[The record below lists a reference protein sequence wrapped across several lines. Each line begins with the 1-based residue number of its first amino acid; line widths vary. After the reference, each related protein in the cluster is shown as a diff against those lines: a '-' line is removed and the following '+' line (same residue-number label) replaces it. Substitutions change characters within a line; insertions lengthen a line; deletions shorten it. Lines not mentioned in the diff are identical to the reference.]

1 MPTNKRGSEVMDFE
15 AVMKC
20 RVCGYSE
27 EQRVLPNVTE
37 YQAKQAT
44 LDCPNCDGKDTL
56 QVESLK
62 PVIE

>member
-1 MPTNKRGSEVMDFE
+1 MDFE

-20 RVCGYSE
+20 TLCGYSE
-27 EQRVLPNVTE
+27 GQRVLPNTTE

-44 LDCPNCDGKDTL
+44 LDCPNCDGKNTL